1 MKFFLAGALA
11 LTAVPCFAQ
20 AWVGPKGE
28 TSVSLTYQFSDYLGH
43 LDQHGTKIHAGASR
57 AQAATLEIE
66 HSVSD
71 RLALALSVPYNAT
84 RNGKDPS
91 PTSHHEGIDDGLYH
105 AAWQDFHFDARYNVM
120 TRPVVLTPFLTFVQP
135 SHHYATIG
143 EAGTGRDLREL
154 QIGFD
159 VGRLLDPIA
168 PNAYFDAHVGYVF
181 SEKLLGVRT
190 DRTVVDFAAGYFI
203 TPRFSSRVLVN
214 YLSTHGGL
222 TSDYVFGL
230 NGQPPIPHDLF
241 LEHDRLLRD
250 KHLRVGAAV
259 SFAINS
265 AIDINAAFIT
275 TVNGTNTHYGRGVST
290 SISYTL
296 PAGASK

>member
-1 MKFFLAGALA
+1 VRLFFAAALVSNA
-11 LTAVPCFAQ
+11 LPCFAQ

-28 TSVSLTYQFSDYLGH
+28 TTVALAYQFSDYLGH
-43 LDQHGTKIHAGASR
+43 LDENGNKVHLSASR
-57 AQAATLEIE
+57 AQGLTFEIGY
-66 HSVSD
+66 SVTD
-71 RLALALSVPYNAT
+71 RLALAFSVPYTAT

-91 PTSHHEGIDDGLYH
+91 PTSGHVGIDDGRYH
-105 AAWQDFHFDARYNVM
+105 AAWQDFRFDARYNIL
-120 TRPVVLTPFLTFVQP
+120 TRPVVLTPFLTLVQP

-143 EAGTGRDLREL
+143 EAGAGRDLREL

-168 PNAYFDAHVGYVF
+168 PNAYFDAHAGYVF
-181 SEKLLGVRT
+181 SEKLLGIRT

-203 TPRFSSRVLVN
+203 TPRFSSRLLVN

-222 TSDYVFGL
+222 TSDYVFGP
-230 NGQPPIPHDLF
+230 NIPLALF
-241 LEHDRLLRD
+241 LEHDRLLHD
-250 KHLRVGAAV
+250 KHVRVGAAM

-265 AIDINAAFIT
+265 AIDFNAAFVT
-275 TVNGTNTHYGRGVST
+275 TVSGTNTHYGRGAST

-296 PAGASK
+296 PGRARK